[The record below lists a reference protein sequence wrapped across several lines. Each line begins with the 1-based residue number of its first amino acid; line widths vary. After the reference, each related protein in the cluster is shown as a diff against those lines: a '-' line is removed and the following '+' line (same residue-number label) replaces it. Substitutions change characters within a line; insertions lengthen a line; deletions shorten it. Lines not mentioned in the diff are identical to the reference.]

1 MRFGKRSGTF
11 PPLQSSLEGER
22 GGEEEDGE
30 VLPPFEEEE
39 GEPLSRFQYVVEEE
53 EAPAAAK
60 RARNFIRFGRAAHL
74 PYDGRADEQIKV
86 GVFFGRFAFQL
97 KYSGC
102 AREEG
107 RRYTSKNVKFSPVNS
122 NIFWTKLIVMIKSI
136 TLKWWNNSNNPHF

>member
-30 VLPPFEEEE
+30 VLPPFQEEEE

-60 RARNFIRFGRAAHL
+60 RARNFIRFGRAHL
-74 PYDGRADEQIKV
+74 PFDGRADEQQIKV
-86 GVFFGRFAFQL
+86 GVVFQGDL
-97 KYSGC
+97 LC
-102 AREEG
+102 
-107 RRYTSKNVKFSPVNS
+107 N
-122 NIFWTKLIVMIKSI
+122 
-136 TLKWWNNSNNPHF
+136 